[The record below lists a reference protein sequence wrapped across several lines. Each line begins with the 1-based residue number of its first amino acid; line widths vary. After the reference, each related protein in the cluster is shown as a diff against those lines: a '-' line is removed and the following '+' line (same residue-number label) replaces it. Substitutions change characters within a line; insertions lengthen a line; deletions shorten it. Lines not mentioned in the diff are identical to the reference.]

1 MNSKENFWALFT
13 VLALLITVPSF
24 ASDNNVMDLV
34 MVGRNVCIN
43 PTNEEV
49 GCTDYG
55 QRPQFKIEKAY
66 GLDRV
71 EIPELQGWV
80 LDYVKTYRSLVL
92 VHERNV
98 GKRVLIRGRVYLPK
112 RRLEVAFY
120 RFEEQKKES
129 VEVNSPTKVV
139 SFYIA
144 DFNFQGTNF
153 DVRRSSRNNV
163 GRVGQSNL
171 SGWRDGGKNFR
182 GLATL
187 RAQSSSRSSRMRS
200 SSRGS
205 Y

>member
-1 MNSKENFWALFT
+1 MSTKVKNGVLFT
-13 VLALLITVPSF
+13 VLALLVSVPSF
-24 ASDNNVMDLV
+24 ASDGNMMDLV
-34 MVGRNVCIN
+34 MIGRNVCIN
-43 PTNEEV
+43 PVNEDV

-55 QRPQFKIEKAY
+55 QRPQFRIEKAY

-71 EIPELQGWV
+71 EIPELRGWV
-80 LDYVKTYRSLVL
+80 LDYMKTYRSLVL

-112 RRLEVAFY
+112 KHLEVAFY
-120 RFEEQKKES
+120 RFEKQKREAKEID
-129 VEVNSPTKVV
+129 SPTQVL

-153 DVRRSSRNNV
+153 EVRRSSRNNV

-187 RAQSSSRSSRMRS
+187 RAQSSSRSSRVKQYR
-200 SSRGS
+200 
-205 Y
+205 